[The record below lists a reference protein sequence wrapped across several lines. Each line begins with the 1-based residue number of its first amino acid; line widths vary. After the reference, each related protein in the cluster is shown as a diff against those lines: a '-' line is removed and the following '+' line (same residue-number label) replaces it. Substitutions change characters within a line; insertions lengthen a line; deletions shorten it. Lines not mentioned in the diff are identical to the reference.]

1 MRNFRK
7 IKTTPKNDL
16 ILLHFSVGK
25 YVRNE
30 FGLNDGN
37 TVLLDDRCADDVAMD
52 IIELLWKML

>member
-1 MRNFRK
+1 M
-7 IKTTPKNDL
+7 